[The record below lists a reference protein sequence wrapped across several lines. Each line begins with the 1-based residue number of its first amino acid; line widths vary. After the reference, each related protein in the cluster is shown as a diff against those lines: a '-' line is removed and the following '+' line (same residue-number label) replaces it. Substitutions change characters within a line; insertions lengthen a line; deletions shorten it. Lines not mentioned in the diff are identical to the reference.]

1 MSLIVG
7 TILAFM
13 FLEWP
18 WRGLVVLGLFLVEG
32 VEIWLWLKLRKM
44 PSSTGVEAMV
54 GAHGRAVTDCNPEG
68 QVRVKGQLWRARC
81 RVGVRAGDHITVTG
95 VRGLELE
102 VTKRV
107 LGVSSDPAAHKDPD
121 LSS

>member
-44 PSSTGVEAMV
+44 PSSTGAEAMV

-68 QVRVKGQLWRARC
+68 QVRVKGQLWRVRC
-81 RVGVRAGDHITVTG
+81 PMGVRAGDHITVTAL
-95 VRGLELE
+95 RGLELE
-102 VTKRV
+102 VTKRA
-107 LGVSSDPAAHKDPD
+107 LGVSSDPAARKDPD
-121 LSS
+121 RSS

>member
-32 VEIWLWLKLRKM
+32 VEIWLWLKLWKM

-68 QVRVKGQLWRARC
+68 QVRIKGQLWRAPC
-81 RVGVRAGDHITVTG
+81 PVGVRGGGHITLTAL
-95 VRGLELE
+95 RGLELE
-102 VTKRV
+102 VTERV
-107 LGVSSDPAAHKDPD
+107 LGVGPDPVGRKDPGP
-121 LSS
+121 SS

>member
-1 MSLIVG
+1 MSLIIG
-7 TILAFM
+7 TTLAFM

-18 WRGLVVLGLFLVEG
+18 WRGVVVLGLAFVEG
-32 VEIWLWLKLRKM
+32 VEIWLWLKLRKV
-44 PSSTGVEAMV
+44 PAATGVEAMV

-81 RVGVRAGDHITVTG
+81 PTGVRAGDHITVTA

-102 VTKRV
+102 VAERA
-107 LGVSSDPAAHKDPD
+107 LGVSSDLVGQEDPGGG
-121 LSS
+121 S

>member
-7 TILAFM
+7 TTLAFM

-18 WRGLVVLGLFLVEG
+18 WRGVVVLGLAFVEG
-32 VEIWLWLKLRKM
+32 VEIWLWLKLRKV
-44 PSSTGVEAMV
+44 PAATGAEAMV
-54 GAHGRAVTDCNPEG
+54 GAHGRAVTDCVPEG

-81 RVGVRAGDHITVTG
+81 PAGVRAGGHITVSA

-102 VTKRV
+102 VMERT
-107 LGVSSDPAAHKDPD
+107 LGVSSDPLGQEEPGRG
-121 LSS
+121 S